1 MSNTLRSYF
10 GSKKK
15 DLNDKSNDRDERKKA
30 KESNLDLSLN
40 QDGADAFSGGF
51 DSPRCASILYDCLN
65 NLDKKVNEI
74 HLLSTTTNDAQIKG
88 TRQLMEVNGAIK
100 FINENFEEFE
110 ADRKKKEQE
119 IAELKSTINSLNVRL
134 DKADRALDC
143 QEQYSRRN
151 CFLIHGIDEE
161 NQENADEVVIN
172 VLKKEMDEEITHQ
185 DIDRSHRLGNRKL
198 GKNKPQ
204 PIIIKFLRYNVSVKI
219 FKNKIKLQRKRI
231 SVKESLTK
239 LKMEKLLKTREE
251 HSFRNVWFNDRKI
264 LYIDVNNHNR
274 VKVFCDYFFKS
285 WLRFWLF
292 YDRKKFCMICFLFLN
307 FNCLLGY
314 LHFISF

>member
-15 DLNDKSNDRDERKKA
+15 ELGDKSNDRDERKKA

-40 QDGADAFSGGF
+40 QDDADAFSGGI

-88 TRQLMEVNGAIK
+88 TQQLMEVNGAIK

-134 DKADRALDC
+134 DKADRALNC

-151 CFLIHGIDEE
+151 CLLIHGIDEE
-161 NQENADEVVIN
+161 NQENTDEVVIN

-198 GKNKPQ
+198 GKNKPR
-204 PIIIKFLRYNVSVKI
+204 PIIIKFLRYVSAKI

-239 LKMEKLLKTREE
+239 LKVKKLLKTREE

-264 LYIDVNNHNR
+264 LYIDVNNHNT
-274 VKVFCDYFFKS
+274 VKVFCDYFFK
-285 WLRFWLF
+285 
-292 YDRKKFCMICFLFLN
+292 
-307 FNCLLGY
+307 
-314 LHFISF
+314 

>member
-15 DLNDKSNDRDERKKA
+15 ELGDKSNDRDERKKA

-40 QDGADAFSGGF
+40 QDDADAFSGGI

-88 TRQLMEVNGAIK
+88 TQQLMEVNGAIK

-151 CFLIHGIDEE
+151 CLLIHGIDEE
-161 NQENADEVVIN
+161 NQENTDEVVIN

-198 GKNKPQ
+198 GKNKPR
-204 PIIIKFLRYNVSVKI
+204 PIIIKFLRYVSAKI

-239 LKMEKLLKTREE
+239 LKVKKLLKTREE
-251 HSFRNVWFNDRKI
+251 HSFRNVSFNDRKI
-264 LYIDVNNHNR
+264 LYIDVNNHNT
-274 VKVFCDYFFKS
+274 VKVFCDYFFK
-285 WLRFWLF
+285 
-292 YDRKKFCMICFLFLN
+292 
-307 FNCLLGY
+307 
-314 LHFISF
+314 